1 MEKKDKRDPS
11 PKSVFSIMKKVLHFI
26 TKVLMYSVFL
36 LLLFVGFILI
46 VYVIDLKKSSS
57 TGVYKPPLFSAY
69 VIISP
74 SMVPTIKVEDAVII
88 RRVEA
93 DEIQKGDIITFTST
107 DSRYA
112 GITVTHR
119 VVEVIQ
125 TSKGKY
131 MYRTKG
137 DNNNAEDPTLVS
149 SEYVSGKV
157 ILRIPKIGY
166 IQYFLSQAYG
176 WIIAI
181 VIPCLAIVIYDIVKL
196 VKLIAKNKNKPK
208 TEMVSAKDETSPPSR
223 KKRSR

>member
-1 MEKKDKRDPS
+1 MENKDKKDPS
-11 PKSVFSIMKKVLHFI
+11 PKGVFSIMKKVLHFI

-36 LLLFVGFILI
+36 LLLFVGFVLV

-112 GITVTHR
+112 GVTVTHR

-181 VIPCLAIVIYDIVKL
+181 VIPCLAIVIYDVVKL
-196 VKLIAKNKNKPK
+196 VKLITKNKTKK
-208 TEMVSAKDETSPPSR
+208 EVTSARKEKFLEAD

>member
-1 MEKKDKRDPS
+1 MEQERKKGKESKRIWHMI
-11 PKSVFSIMKKVLHFI
+11 KNILHFV
-26 TKVLMYSVFL
+26 TKVFMYAVFL
-36 LLLFVGFILI
+36 LLLFVGFVLI

-88 RRVEA
+88 KRVEA
-93 DEIQKGDIITFTST
+93 NEVKKGDIITFTST
-107 DSRYA
+107 DSRYS

-119 VVEVIQ
+119 VVEVIK
-125 TSKGKY
+125 TDAGKY

-149 SEYVSGKV
+149 YEYVSGKV

-181 VIPCLAIVIYDIVKL
+181 VIPCLGIVIYDVIKL
-196 VKLIAKNKNKPK
+196 VKLIGKNKNQSKGIPMIK
-208 TEMVSAKDETSPPSR
+208 E
-223 KKRSR
+223 KK